1 MDSLENITGR
11 FYPTQKVVAV
21 DAMCGSKIKN
31 GEIYTVSSYHYSES
45 AKGKFFWY
53 IGIVGIHEWLRPSI
67 FAPLEDM
74 PLEEEDS
81 LYLKYEDAKK

>member
-1 MDSLENITGR
+1 MEGEIGR

-21 DAMCGSKIKN
+21 DAMQNSTIKN
-31 GEIYTVSSYHYSES
+31 GQIYTVSSYHYSQS
-45 AKGKFFWY
+45 SNPLAKGKFFWY

-74 PLEEEDS
+74 PPIAEELSFYLE
-81 LYLKYEDAKK
+81 YVN